1 MGKALGP
8 WSTLRYTTYI
18 QRLLQIYING
28 THVKLQTDIRD
39 TICFRETYQLSRLMC
54 GYLKNDHFIR
64 FPVIRQ
70 TNQVV

>member
-8 WSTLRYTTYI
+8 WSTFRYTTYI

-39 TICFRETYQLSRLMC
+39 LFQRDVSVILFNVWI
-54 GYLKNDHFIR
+54 LKK
-64 FPVIRQ
+64 
-70 TNQVV
+70 